1 MIGFF
6 NRYVSYQGVMLFLSF
21 IFNGDPDDPT
31 ELGHDGDG
39 HGFYRQA
46 EQNHQTIILVV
57 K

>member
-1 MIGFF
+1 ML
-6 NRYVSYQGVMLFLSF
+6 VYQGRVMVFLSF

-39 HGFYRQA
+39 HGFYGQA
-46 EQNHQTIILVV
+46 EQNHQTVILVV

>member
-1 MIGFF
+1 ML
-6 NRYVSYQGVMLFLSF
+6 VYQGVMVFLSF
-21 IFNGDPDDPT
+21 IFFNGDPDDPT

-39 HGFYRQA
+39 HGFYGQA